1 MSPEAAGD
9 DRPRSLH
16 DYMAAANAAYYG
28 SRDPLGTQG
37 DFITAPEI
45 SQMFGELLGLW
56 FADLALRADAGEA
69 VAYVELGPGR
79 GTLAADALRAMAK
92 AGLTPPVHFVE
103 TSPVLRETQR
113 KAVPQAVWHGDLSS
127 LPTDRPLIVIAN
139 EFFDALPI
147 RQYERTAHGWRERM
161 VAGTPLRLV
170 PGEAD
175 CTDAIPIQ
183 LADAP
188 LGAIVERNPASEG
201 VMAAL
206 SARIATQGGALLV
219 LDYGY
224 EGPATGDTLQAMK
237 DHRYAD
243 PLAEPGTC
251 DLTAHVDF
259 AMLAAIAR
267 ANGLRP
273 APCVGQGA
281 FLTGLGI
288 DARAAALVRT
298 NPERADEVAQARA
311 RLVAPEAMG
320 TLFKVL
326 AVRHADW
333 PQPAGFA

>member
-1 MSPEAAGD
+1 
-9 DRPRSLH
+9 
-16 DYMAAANAAYYG
+16 MAAANAAYYG
-28 SRDPLGTQG
+28 SRDPLGASG

-45 SQMFGELLGLW
+45 SQMFGELIGLW
-56 FADLALRADAGEA
+56 FADLALRADVGER

-103 TSPVLRETQR
+103 TSPVLRAAQR
-113 KAVPQAVWHGDLSS
+113 EAAPHASWHADLES
-127 LPTDRPLIVIAN
+127 LPADRPLIVIAN

-147 RQYERTAHGWRERM
+147 HQYERTPRGWRERM
-161 VAGTPLRLV
+161 VAGEPPRLM

-175 CTDAIPIQ
+175 CAEAIPIQ

-188 LGAIVERNPASEG
+188 LGAIVERNRAGE
-201 VMAAL
+201 AALATL
-206 SARIATQGGALLV
+206 SARIAAQGGALLI

-237 DHRYAD
+237 DHHYAD
-243 PLAEPGTC
+243 PLAEPGTR

-267 ANGLRP
+267 AGGLRP
-273 APCVGQGA
+273 SPCVGQGA
-281 FLTGLGI
+281 FLSALGI
-288 DARAAALVRT
+288 DARAAALVRA
-298 NPERADEVAQARA
+298 NPARADEVAQARD

-320 TLFKVL
+320 RLFKAL
-326 AVRHADW
+326 AARHADW